1 MVTVV
6 GNLMEPM
13 PGEVM
18 EFQGRWKIHP
28 KYGEQFEVEQYRT
41 TMPSTVHGIKKYLGS
56 GMIKGIGPVM
66 AERIVG
72 RFGRKTLD
80 IIENNIERLTEIEG
94 IGDKRI
100 DMIKA
105 AWDEQ
110 KEIRSVMMFLQS
122 HQVSIGYAIKIFKTY
137 GDRSIEIVT
146 ENPYQL
152 ATDIFG
158 IGFLTADKIASNLGI
173 QKTHRFASAREFCMC
188 SMNCPMTG
196 M

>member
-1 MVTVV
+1 MAIPIDNQAPAKTMRVDLSGQIERITYANPENGYTIAQLKVKGERRMVTVV

-56 GMIKGIGPVM
+56 GLIKGIGPVM

-80 IIENNIERLTEIEG
+80 VIENRQNGLWGGSAVKPSTL
-94 IGDKRI
+94 
-100 DMIKA
+100 
-105 AWDEQ
+105 
-110 KEIRSVMMFLQS
+110 S
-122 HQVSIGYAIKIFKTY
+122 KTTLN
-137 GDRSIEIVT
+137 G
-146 ENPYQL
+146 
-152 ATDIFG
+152 
-158 IGFLTADKIASNLGI
+158 
-173 QKTHRFASAREFCMC
+173 
-188 SMNCPMTG
+188 
-196 M
+196 